1 MACNFDIKQQVAT
14 PRQEMCRRRG
24 ININGQNIR
33 ENGEGVARGTAQD
46 NERCNNN
53 VEEVDEIEVGS
64 SKRKRRD
71 SVSLQSRLRSY
82 RCSSNH

>member
-33 ENGEGVARGTAQD
+33 ENGEGVARGVIQE
-46 NERCNNN
+46 NERRDDK
-53 VEEVDEIEVGS
+53 VEEVDGIRLS
-64 SKRKRRD
+64 SCKRKHRE
-71 SVSLQSRLRSY
+71 SVSP
-82 RCSSNH
+82 